1 MSLLEMAQEIS
12 EYVVKDLGDQVK
24 LMLAYGSVTRGEVTQ
39 FSDLD
44 ILVITDSAS
53 YQRAFVLKGRPVEI
67 WSMALEECKKLITT
81 PSISWCVAITLFF
94 QNKVLYGD
102 RSILDQLQHLYHSL
116 DMQPFIQDCANT
128 LVYFAEILGKVKSAA
143 KDRDLIYAR
152 WASFDL
158 ANTTAGMVAM
168 INKKYYLNQWGK
180 HLPEILTCKILPKSF
195 EHHYRVLWLSSNFN
209 ELIASI
215 SHLYMEFERIL
226 QKLGAKIP
234 QTNSLEEAMRRP
246 QL

>member
-12 EYVVKDLGDQVK
+12 EYVVKDLDEQAK
-24 LMLAYGSVTRGEVTQ
+24 LILAYGSGARGEATQ

-44 ILVITDSAS
+44 MLVITESAS

-67 WSMALEECKKLITT
+67 WSMTLEECRKLITT
-81 PSISWCVAITLFF
+81 PSISWCVAIALFF

-102 RSILDQLQHLYHSL
+102 ESILDQLQNLYHSL

-128 LVYFAEILGKVKSAA
+128 LIYFAEILAKVKGAA
-143 KDRDLIYAR
+143 KNRELIYAK

-158 ANTTAGMVAM
+158 ANTAAGMVAM

-180 HLPEILTCKILPKSF
+180 HLPEILTCKILPRNF
-195 EHHYRVLWLSSNFN
+195 EHHYRVLWLSSDFN

-215 SHLYMEFERIL
+215 SHLYTEFERIL
-226 QKLGAKIP
+226 QKLGARIP
-234 QTNSLEEAMRRP
+234 KTNSLEEAMKR
-246 QL
+246 LK